1 VGDRGSQNAL
11 DKRRDICSLFV
22 PDMNAHA
29 DIAAETPADASDQDA
44 GGLGAPVFDPDGER
58 TETMLCKLARLS
70 EICMELAEIVGHQAT
85 AQRDLQDVAQR
96 AGVKEVIEE
105 TIVLEVRSDFG
116 AIIAKIARAVR
127 VTIMLEDKLMKE
139 RRLRLSG
146 LEEQREVRR
155 KAAEETDAQARK
167 RGFRIRRNTVDV
179 AVRETIRLEQPDR
192 ESREPLFEALEELWE
207 DEEYQ
212 GLDRWDAWSIGETIA
227 AFCKELGVKP
237 DWDRWK
243 DDDWAVEEARANTPG
258 SPYAA
263 TTGPPPNSG

>member
-1 VGDRGSQNAL
+1 
-11 DKRRDICSLFV
+11 
-22 PDMNAHA
+22 MNAHS
-29 DIAAETPADASDQDA
+29 DIAAETQTDASDPEA

-58 TETMLCKLARLS
+58 TETMLNKLARLS
-70 EICMELAEIVGHQAT
+70 AICMELAEIVGHQAT

-96 AGVKEVIEE
+96 AGVKEIIEE

-116 AIIAKIARAVR
+116 AIISKIARAVR

-146 LEEQREVRR
+146 LEDLRETRR
-155 KAAEETDAQARK
+155 KAAEEEGKTADK
-167 RGFRIRRNTVDV
+167 RRMQIRRNTVDV

-192 ESREPLFEALEELWE
+192 ESREPLFDALEELWE
-207 DEEYQ
+207 DEKYDNLEA
-212 GLDRWDAWSIGETIA
+212 WDTWSIGETVA

-243 DDDWAVEEARANTPG
+243 DKDWAIEEAKANTPG

-263 TTGPPPNSG
+263 GAPPPETGPP